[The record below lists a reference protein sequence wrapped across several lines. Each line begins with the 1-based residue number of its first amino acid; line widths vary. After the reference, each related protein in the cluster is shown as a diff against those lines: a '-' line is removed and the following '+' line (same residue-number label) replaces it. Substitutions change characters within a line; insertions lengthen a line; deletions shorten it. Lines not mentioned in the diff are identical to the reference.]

1 MADNSKRKTWK
12 GCSTSS
18 EEKSSSPADKKLK
31 FNIFLTEFEAFSE
44 THEALSGVNMADSAR
59 FCRSLN

>member
-12 GCSTSS
+12 GSSTSS
-18 EEKSSSPADKKLK
+18 EEESSSPTDKKLK
-31 FNIFLTEFEAFSE
+31 FNTSLTEFEAFSE
-44 THEALSGVNMADSAR
+44 THEADSALRQSR